1 MPPETEEEEYDLKL
15 TNNEVKR
22 MFKNMIRGWFGICN
36 THYNGFLAALL
47 RNDIEEMNLYMND
60 ITLSTFSFFDTGKSS
75 SKPECFYHGFVLGL
89 MVDLADRYTITSNRE
104 SGYGRYDIMLKPKN
118 KEDNLND
125 TVRTAKE
132 QIEKMNYA
140 AGLISEGIPA
150 NHIRTYGFAFEGKN
164 VLIG

>member
-1 MPPETEEEEYDLKL
+1 M
-15 TNNEVKR
+15 
-22 MFKNMIRGWFGICN
+22 
-36 THYNGFLAALL
+36 
-47 RNDIEEMNLYMND
+47 
-60 ITLSTFSFFDTGKSS
+60 
-75 SKPECFYHGFVLGL
+75 
-89 MVDLADRYTITSNRE
+89 DLADRYTITSNRE

-118 KEDNLND
+118 KEDHAIIIEFKVHNKKNEENLND

>member
-1 MPPETEEEEYDLKL
+1 
-15 TNNEVKR
+15 
-22 MFKNMIRGWFGICN
+22 
-36 THYNGFLAALL
+36 
-47 RNDIEEMNLYMND
+47 MNVYMNKVALQT
-60 ITLSTFSFFDTGKSS
+60 ISYFDTGK
-75 SKPECFYHGFVLGL
+75 KPSEVAEPEKFYHGFVLGL
-89 MVDLADRYTITSNRE
+89 IVELADRYTVTSNRE

-118 KEDNLND
+118 KEDHAIIIEFKVHNKKNEENLND